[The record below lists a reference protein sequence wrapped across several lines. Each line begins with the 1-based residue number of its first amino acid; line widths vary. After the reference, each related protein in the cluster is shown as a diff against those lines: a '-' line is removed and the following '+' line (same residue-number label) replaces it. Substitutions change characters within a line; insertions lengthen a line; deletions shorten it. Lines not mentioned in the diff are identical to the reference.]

1 MAVYFINIIFTI
13 IDCVLMA
20 YIYKK
25 SGPTHPTNKWI
36 VLVIICLLLRYP
48 AFISIL
54 ENLDLREPVNL
65 ISSLLI
71 YIFVGILMK
80 VEKSS
85 IILWPCV
92 FLSIAL
98 VSENIAGLI
107 QQSLSD
113 QHWFPTSATSIT
125 QYFSGSLLSSVLRVI
140 LISIIFSMLS
150 HKQLEQIPKLP
161 DKMVMMLSIIPISS
175 IIVLCT
181 ITLWWHSR
189 FSLPIFGVLGIDF
202 GVLAMTIFN
211 LFMFKLIQ
219 IRIIEL
225 SQKQASEVVVKK
237 EIQFFTDLENKEKNI
252 RMMCHDLKNQYLI
265 LAGYIEDKNYDAA
278 LNYINKSIIKLDHS
292 QIKFYTNNP
301 ILNYLLNQ
309 KAQQAIENNIQ
320 MKIKA
325 FIPADFHI
333 ESSIIASILGNLI
346 DNALNACIRQK
357 DFERKISILLKLSNN
372 NLIINIDN
380 TFDRGEIYTRRWRM
394 KGGIGLKS
402 VQSIVSEQNGL
413 YKHWIEGE
421 TYHAS
426 VVLMKIYE
434 GETKENDEKFEKSS
448 FESDQESSIESGD
461 L

>member
-1 MAVYFINIIFTI
+1 
-13 IDCVLMA
+13 
-20 YIYKK
+20 
-25 SGPTHPTNKWI
+25 
-36 VLVIICLLLRYP
+36 
-48 AFISIL
+48 
-54 ENLDLREPVNL
+54 
-65 ISSLLI
+65 
-71 YIFVGILMK
+71 
-80 VEKSS
+80 
-85 IILWPCV
+85 
-92 FLSIAL
+92 
-98 VSENIAGLI
+98 
-107 QQSLSD
+107 
-113 QHWFPTSATSIT
+113 
-125 QYFSGSLLSSVLRVI
+125 
-140 LISIIFSMLS
+140 
-150 HKQLEQIPKLP
+150 
-161 DKMVMMLSIIPISS
+161 
-175 IIVLCT
+175 
-181 ITLWWHSR
+181 
-189 FSLPIFGVLGIDF
+189 
-202 GVLAMTIFN
+202 
-211 LFMFKLIQ
+211 MFKLIQ

-252 RMMCHDLKNQYLI
+252 RMMRHDLKNQYLI
-265 LAGYIEDKNYDAA
+265 LAGYIKDKNYDAA

-320 MKIKA
+320 MEIKA

>member
-1 MAVYFINIIFTI
+1 MSIYFINIIFTI
-13 IDCVLMA
+13 IDCILMA

-25 SGPTHPTNKWI
+25 SGLTQPTNKWI
-36 VLVIICLLLRYP
+36 ILVFICLILRYS

-54 ENLDLREPVNL
+54 ENLGLREPINL

-71 YIFVGILMK
+71 YIFVGIIMK

-92 FLSIAL
+92 FMSIAL

-107 QQSLSD
+107 QQSFSA

-125 QYFSGSLLSSVLRVI
+125 QYFSGSLISSVLRVI

-161 DKMVMMLSIIPISS
+161 DKMVLMLSIIPISS

-181 ITLWWHSR
+181 ITLWWHSS
-189 FSLPIFGVLGIDF
+189 FSLPVIGVLGIDF
-202 GVLAMTIFN
+202 GIVAITIFN

-225 SQKQASEVVVKK
+225 SQKQTSKVVVKK
-237 EIQFFTDLENKEKNI
+237 EIQYFTDLENKEKNI
-252 RMMCHDLKNQYLI
+252 RMMRHDLKNQYLI
-265 LAGYIEDKNYDAA
+265 LAGYIEDKDYDTA

-292 QIKFYTNNP
+292 QTKFYTNNP

-309 KAQQAIENNIQ
+309 KTQQARENNIQ

-357 DFERKISILLKLSNN
+357 SFERKINISLKLSNN

-380 TFDRGEIYTRRWRM
+380 TFDRNEIQTRRWRM

-402 VQSIVSEQNGL
+402 VQNIVDEQNGL
-413 YKHWIEGE
+413 YRHWIEGE
-421 TYHAS
+421 TYYTL

-448 FESDQESSIESGD
+448 FESDQESSIESGN